1 MDSGSHGTSNEGSIL
16 TPTDHSILENPLHAR
31 RDSSG
36 VLQSPDVLDPAK
48 EDGFYLLKKD
58 SQRRT
63 TLVRIMKD
71 DKHNICATWH
81 SLLLKDVP
89 DSCITIHHLA
99 TLMDGLKEYIP
110 EQSQQPLE
118 KALSDLRE
126 ALDYDGAKINHLQL
140 ALYLFQDAVNSI
152 LRMHSIKP
160 HWMFALDNL
169 VRTAVQAAILVLSP
183 ELGAHLAESGSLGP
197 IGNIEPPPLPQEQAP
212 DIDRDNGGGS
222 TSGVSTV
229 NSGIMP
235 NAGAH
240 RMMSTLGRMREENR
254 QLLTDLLQA
263 QNGYQELLKQ
273 SLAEQ
278 KLHLQMLTQTLAA
291 SHLYR
296 EEHRSLHASMESH
309 RHALTDSSDGQ
320 TDPALVKWLQD
331 LGLNTRSID
340 KIMSED
346 LTLEDVLDLMSRDD
360 LKRLGLKAGPELRI
374 WRAILQHRNIPLT
387 PTT

>member
-1 MDSGSHGTSNEGSIL
+1 M
-16 TPTDHSILENPLHAR
+16 LENPLHASAR

-58 SQRRT
+58 SQRRS

-71 DKHNICATWH
+71 DKNNICATWH

-89 DSCITIHHLA
+89 DSCLTRHHLA
-99 TLMDGLKEYIP
+99 PLMDGLAGYLP
-110 EQSQQPLE
+110 EQSQQPLDE
-118 KALSDLRE
+118 ALSHLRE

-140 ALYLFQDAVNSI
+140 ALYLFQDAVNLI
-152 LRMHSIKP
+152 LRKHSIKP

-183 ELGAHLAESGSLGP
+183 ELGAQLAEPGSLGP
-197 IGNIEPPPLPQEQAP
+197 IVNNEPAPVFEQEALALDQ
-212 DIDRDNGGGS
+212 DNGGGS

-229 NSGIMP
+229 NSGAAP
-235 NAGAH
+235 GARAQ
-240 RMMSTLGRMREENR
+240 RMMSNLGRVREENR

-263 QNGYQELLKQ
+263 QSGYQELLKQ

-278 KLHLQMLTQTLAA
+278 KLHLQMLSQTLAA
-291 SHLYR
+291 SHLSR
-296 EEHRSLHASMESH
+296 EEQRNIQTT
-309 RHALTDSSDGQ
+309 RHTDSSEAT
-320 TDPALVKWLQD
+320 TDPALVKWLKN
-331 LGLNTRSID
+331 LGLNTSSID
-340 KIMSED
+340 RIVSED
-346 LTLEDVLDLMSRDD
+346 LTLSDVLDLMSRDD

-387 PTT
+387 PTP